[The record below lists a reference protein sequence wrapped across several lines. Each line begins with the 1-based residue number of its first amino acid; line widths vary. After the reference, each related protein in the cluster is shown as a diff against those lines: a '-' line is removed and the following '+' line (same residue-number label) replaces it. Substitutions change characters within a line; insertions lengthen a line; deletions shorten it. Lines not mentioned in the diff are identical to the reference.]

1 MGAGSLKKSEHT
13 IVRYQYYEFHPFTS
27 FFQKLKAIPVGKP
40 CEKFDIATSWGEHIS
55 TDILS
60 KTAAIPEYIAGFEGH
75 KPKQLYWGYSGVKNN
90 YFLFGLSP
98 VDELPADQATSNN
111 PPATPLGE
119 LQLEDK
125 IEYIRLKLKD
135 NYAKLGSVEI
145 ESLSDNCIGFEVVKV
160 RGKDYQA
167 FIIIDKLIEFFN
179 PVKPEAEQLFDI
191 ADWLCYL
198 VDNSIKTEDVTPA
211 EIKPIN
217 KWADLIYVQL
227 RRLGLTSEF
236 SPHAYLAVSPLNTTQ
251 VEVID
256 GVNIWVFEGEL
267 FHRFLFQREFVSP
280 NTQSDFYIIKLYQAW
295 LDANNLMDATWPHD
309 KDADATYLIKD
320 SQVRAEELA
329 QDALFHD
336 ALQRL
341 ITAIGEYLVIRAITP
356 DRVLESFPAVEGAKI
371 IDILLSA
378 KEFKKPSP

>member
-13 IVRYQYYEFHPFTS
+13 IVQYQYYEFHPFTS
-27 FFQKLKAIPVGKP
+27 FFQKLKAVPVGKP
-40 CEKFDIATSWGEHIS
+40 CEKFDVVTSWGEHIS
-55 TDILS
+55 TVFLDKS
-60 KTAAIPEYIAGFEGH
+60 TVIPEHIAGFEGH
-75 KPKQLYWGYSGVKNN
+75 KPEQLYWGYSGVKNN
-90 YFLFGLSP
+90 YFLFGLTP
-98 VDELPADQATSNN
+98 VDELPTDQATSNN
-111 PPATPLGE
+111 FPATPLGE

-145 ESLSDNCIGFEVVKV
+145 ESLSDNCIGFDVVKV
-160 RGKDYQA
+160 RGKDYQT

-179 PVKPEAEQLFDI
+179 PVRPEDEQLFSI
-191 ADWLCYL
+191 ADWVCYL

-217 KWADLIYVQL
+217 KWADLIYDQF

-236 SPHAYLAVSPLNTTQ
+236 SPHEYLAVSPLNATQ
-251 VEVID
+251 VEIID

-267 FHRFLFQREFVSP
+267 FHRFLFQRDFVSLNP
-280 NTQSDFYIIKLYQAW
+280 QNDFYVITLYRAW
-295 LDANNLMDATWPHD
+295 LDANHLMDATWPHD
-309 KDADATYLIKD
+309 KGGDVTYLIKD
-320 SQVRAEELA
+320 SQSKIKQLA
-329 QDALFHD
+329 QDAVFHD

-341 ITAIGEYLVIRAITP
+341 ITTIGEYLVVRAMTP
-356 DRVLESFPAVEGAKI
+356 DSVLESPPAVEGVKI
-371 IDILLSA
+371 IDILLSD

>member
-1 MGAGSLKKSEHT
+1 MQ
-13 IVRYQYYEFHPFTS
+13 YQYYEFEPFTS
-27 FFQKLKAIPVGKP
+27 FFQKLKAVAVGEP
-40 CEKFDIATSWGEHIS
+40 CEKLDVVTSWGEHIS

-60 KTAAIPEYIAGFEGH
+60 KNAVMPEHIAGFEGH
-75 KPKQLYWGYSGVKNN
+75 KPSQLYWGYSGAKNN
-90 YFLFGLSP
+90 YFLFGLTP
-98 VDELPADQATSNN
+98 VDELPTDQITSNN

-145 ESLSDNCIGFEVVKV
+145 ESLSDNCVESDAIKV

-179 PVKPEAEQLFDI
+179 PIKPEAEQLFNI
-191 ADWLCYL
+191 ADWIWYL
-198 VDNSIKTEDVTPA
+198 VDNSIKTEDVTPVA
-211 EIKPIN
+211 IKPAN
-217 KWADLIYVQL
+217 KWADLIYAQFQ
-227 RRLGLTSEF
+227 RLGLTSEF
-236 SPHAYLAVSPLNTTQ
+236 SPQNYLAVSPLNTTQ

-267 FHRFLFQREFVSP
+267 FQRFLFQRDCVSP
-280 NTQSDFYIIKLYQAW
+280 NPQSDFYVIKLYHAW
-295 LDANNLMDATWPHD
+295 LDANHLIDAPWFESKHHGKWDVPTS
-309 KDADATYLIKD
+309 

-329 QDALFHD
+329 QDAVFHD

-341 ITAIGEYLVIRAITP
+341 ITSIGEYLVIRAVTP
-356 DRVLESFPAVEGAKI
+356 DRVLESLPAVEGVKI